1 MGVARRDAD
10 LSDIQGNILRGYRS
24 FPFAR
29 FLFFKINSP
38 PFGRAFINE
47 LLTTRVTPGK
57 WLSKPCATTN
67 VAFTFRGL
75 AALQLDAQCLASF
88 PPEFQEGMK
97 QRARLLG
104 DFGPS
109 DPKASDPK
117 ECWDEPWRSD
127 HVHVL
132 VSCYA
137 SNLEK
142 LEEHC
147 QDLWGD
153 LSKITVAIDGEK
165 KSLVGAHGIE
175 QLTPHQDAAMLV
187 VNGKPSRVEHFGFQD
202 GLSNPDI
209 ERVRGDG
216 GGTGNPEAALGEFVL
231 GHRAEG
237 GEVAPMPAPKALSQ
251 NGSFL
256 VLRKLE
262 QDVLGF
268 RRFVREQAVLL
279 QQVLGSTLPAETNAE
294 EFLAAK
300 MMGRWRD
307 GSPLDR
313 YPTKPANHPS
323 NKFSYAKDP
332 DGARCPLGA
341 HTRRANPRAS
351 LAFGGQLVLRRRLI
365 RRGIPYGEYLPD
377 NADRADGASRGIMF
391 QVFNASIERQ
401 FEFVQR
407 EWINNGDVFRQG
419 DDTDPITG
427 SRYHD
432 GRTVVPDGEP
442 LNRSSEGGA
451 GRMVIPGDE
460 RTGRPPFLCCDIPR
474 FVTTKGG
481 DYFFVPSLTGLRLL
495 ASGKVF
501 V

>member
-10 LSDIQGNILRGYRS
+10 LADIQGNILRGYRS

-29 FLFFKINSP
+29 FLFFKIKSP
-38 PFGRAFINE
+38 PAGRAFIDE
-47 LLTTRVTPGK
+47 LLTAKVTPAQ
-57 WLSKPCATTN
+57 WRSKPLATTN
-67 VAFTFRGL
+67 VALTFCGL

-88 PPEFQEGMK
+88 PPEFQQGMK
-97 QRARLLG
+97 RRARLLG
-104 DFGPS
+104 DKLDEWHDPWKDDS
-109 DPKASDPK
+109 DN
-117 ECWDEPWRSD
+117 
-127 HVHVL
+127 VHVL

-137 SNLEK
+137 QDFEKLSEHCRDLLEK
-142 LEEHC
+142 
-147 QDLWGD
+147 
-153 LSKITVAIDGEK
+153 DGVK
-165 KSLVGAHGIE
+165 KLLDDPKGIE
-175 QLTPHQDAAMLV
+175 QLKPDQDAAMLV
-187 VNGKPSRVEHFGFQD
+187 VNGKASRVEHFGFQD

-209 ERVRGDG
+209 DRVRGDG
-216 GGTGNPEAALGEFVL
+216 GGTGNPVAELGEFIL

-237 GEVAPMPAPKALSQ
+237 GEVPPMPAPKALAW

-268 RRFVREQAVLL
+268 RRFVREQAILL
-279 QQVLGSTLPAETNAE
+279 KQVLGSALPADTNAE

-307 GSPLDR
+307 GSPLDL
-313 YPTKPANHPS
+313 YPIKPAGDPT
-323 NKFSYAKDP
+323 NKFSYADDP
-332 DGARCPLGA
+332 KGVGCPLGA

-351 LAFGGQLVLRRRLI
+351 LGFGGQLVRRRRLI

-377 NADRADGASRGIMF
+377 NAVTADGSRGIIF
-391 QVFNASIERQ
+391 QVFNTSIERQ

-407 EWINNGDVFRQG
+407 QWINYGDVFGQG

-427 SRYHD
+427 TRYRD
-432 GRTVVPDGEP
+432 GRTVVAGEEP
-442 LNRSSEGGA
+442 LNRSKDSA

-460 RTGRPPFLCCDIPR
+460 RTGRPPFLCCDIPN

-495 ASGKVF
+495 ASGKVY

>member
-1 MGVARRDAD
+1 M
-10 LSDIQGNILRGYRS
+10 
-24 FPFAR
+24 
-29 FLFFKINSP
+29 
-38 PFGRAFINE
+38 
-47 LLTTRVTPGK
+47 
-57 WLSKPCATTN
+57 
-67 VAFTFRGL
+67 
-75 AALQLDAQCLASF
+75 
-88 PPEFQEGMK
+88 
-97 QRARLLG
+97 
-104 DFGPS
+104 
-109 DPKASDPK
+109 
-117 ECWDEPWRSD
+117 
-127 HVHVL
+127 HVL

-268 RRFVREQAVLL
+268 RRFLREQAVLL
-279 QQVLGSTLPAETNAE
+279 QQVLGSTLPADTNAE

-307 GSPLDR
+307 GSPLDLIR
-313 YPTKPANHPS
+313 PS
-323 NKFSYAKDP
+323 LQTIQVTNSRTRKIPMGLCVHSARIP
-332 DGARCPLGA
+332 DGPIPA
-341 HTRRANPRAS
+341 HLWLSAAS
-351 LAFGGQLVLRRRLI
+351 WSCV
-365 RRGIPYGEYLPD
+365 
-377 NADRADGASRGIMF
+377 
-391 QVFNASIERQ
+391 
-401 FEFVQR
+401 
-407 EWINNGDVFRQG
+407 
-419 DDTDPITG
+419 
-427 SRYHD
+427 
-432 GRTVVPDGEP
+432 
-442 LNRSSEGGA
+442 EG
-451 GRMVIPGDE
+451 
-460 RTGRPPFLCCDIPR
+460 
-474 FVTTKGG
+474 
-481 DYFFVPSLTGLRLL
+481 
-495 ASGKVF
+495 
-501 V
+501 

>member
-10 LSDIQGNILRGYRS
+10 LADIQGNILRGYRS

-38 PFGRAFINE
+38 PAGRAFIDE
-47 LLTTRVTPGK
+47 LLHAKVTPGK
-57 WLSKPCATTN
+57 WLSKPLATTN

-88 PPEFQEGMK
+88 PPEFQQGMK

-104 DFGPS
+104 DVGLS
-109 DPKASDPK
+109 DPQKWDKPWASD
-117 ECWDEPWRSD
+117 D
-127 HVHVL
+127 VHVL

-137 SNLEK
+137 PNLEK
-142 LEEHC
+142 LEKHC
-147 QDLWGD
+147 QDLWQE
-153 LSKITVAIDGEK
+153 LKKTQFAEADGVK
-165 KSLVGAHGIE
+165 KSLCDDPHGIKR
-175 QLTPHQDAAMLV
+175 LDPPHQDAAMLIV
-187 VNGKPSRVEHFGFQD
+187 HGKPNRVEHFGFQD

-209 ERVRGDG
+209 EGVRGDG
-216 GGTGNPEAALGEFVL
+216 GGTGNPEARLGEFIL

-237 GEVAPMPAPKALSQ
+237 GEVAPMPAPKALAW

-268 RRFVREQAVLL
+268 RRFLREQAILL
-279 QQVLGSTLPAETNAE
+279 KQVLGSALPADTNAE

-307 GSPLDR
+307 GSPLDLH
-313 YPTKPANHPS
+313 PTKPARDPT
-323 NKFSYAKDP
+323 NKFSYADDP
-332 DGARCPLGA
+332 NGAGCPLGA

-351 LAFGGQLVLRRRLI
+351 LGFGGQLVRRRRLT

-377 NADRADGASRGIMF
+377 NAVTADGSRGIIF
-391 QVFNASIERQ
+391 QVFNTSIERQ

-407 EWINNGDVFRQG
+407 QWINYGDVFGQG

-427 SRYHD
+427 SRYRD
-432 GRTVVPDGEP
+432 GRMVVADEEP
-442 LNRSSEGGA
+442 FDRSKHSA

-460 RTGRPPFLCCDIPR
+460 RTGRPPFLCCDIPN
-474 FVTTKGG
+474 FVTTRGG